1 MRAGPYSFPPPETQ
15 LIVIFQLPQ
24 RMASLCMLSIDQRRA
39 YATTPLCMILLVF
52 ARYCLLRYVSE
63 LKTDTSIINVQIHA
77 PSRNEVCMTQQLILI
92 AGPWRS
98 GTDGDQAKMNES
110 LARLENA
117 ALAVY
122 QRGHV
127 PVIGEWLALPL
138 AKAAGSTSIGD
149 EISEAM

>member
-1 MRAGPYSFPPPETQ
+1 
-15 LIVIFQLPQ
+15 
-24 RMASLCMLSIDQRRA
+24 
-39 YATTPLCMILLVF
+39 
-52 ARYCLLRYVSE
+52 
-63 LKTDTSIINVQIHA
+63 
-77 PSRNEVCMTQQLILI
+77 MTQQLILI

-98 GTDGDQAKMNES
+98 GTDGDQAKMDEN

-149 EISEAM
+149 EISEAMLYPVAHRLIGKCDAIYRSAGASKGADMDIEVARKLGLNVYTSLESIPQA